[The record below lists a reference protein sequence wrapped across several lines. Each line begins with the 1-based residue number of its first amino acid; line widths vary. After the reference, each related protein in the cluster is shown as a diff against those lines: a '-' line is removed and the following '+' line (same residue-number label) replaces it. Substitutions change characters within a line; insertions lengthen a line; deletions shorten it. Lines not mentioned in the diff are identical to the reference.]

1 MAISSSTAPARVKR
15 THATRLAL
23 VAGLAGLTWCACSR
37 EAHEPASA
45 PNESGNATPA
55 ATASTEAPAPAGPAT
70 DGAPSPAGDIV
81 IRTLDLG
88 DELKVDILREGTNRK
103 ARLGDTLLVRY
114 EARVKDAEQ
123 PFATTRG
130 LYQPQRFVLD
140 AKSDASPLPALS
152 RALVGLDQGTR
163 ARVHVPAAL
172 GYGKAGLPSSGVPA
186 DAELVFEIELVE
198 VR

>member
-1 MAISSSTAPARVKR
+1 M
-15 THATRLAL
+15 
-23 VAGLAGLTWCACSR
+23 
-37 EAHEPASA
+37 
-45 PNESGNATPA
+45 
-55 ATASTEAPAPAGPAT
+55 
-70 DGAPSPAGDIV
+70 
-81 IRTLDLG
+81 
-88 DELKVDILREGTNRK
+88 
-103 ARLGDTLLVRY
+103 RY

-140 AKSDASPLPALS
+140 ARSDASPLPALS

-172 GYGKAGLPSSGVPA
+172 GYGKTGLPSSGVPA